1 MVKGSTIMPAAATGP
16 SDLITVTIADL
27 STTIGDEPRIRDCIL
42 AERLGFEQ
50 PRQIRELIERNLEE
64 IKSYGSLSCRT
75 TKPLLSGRPAGQGVF
90 AE

>member
-16 SDLITVTIADL
+16 SDLPTVTIADL
-27 STTIGDEPRIRDCIL
+27 STTIGDEPRIRDCVL

-75 TKPLLSGRPAGQGVF
+75 TNPSSQSLKIFWLVGKT
-90 AE
+90 